1 MPRRIVGLVTPQSK
15 QAPFAEF
22 KDGEWRI
29 WLTWARGVTAGT
41 YLVLHATGAVDR
53 ITENAA
59 GEIVDATLIYDKPE
73 DE

>member
-1 MPRRIVGLVTPQSK
+1 MTARRIVGIAQPQQH

-29 WLTWARGVTAGT
+29 WLSWKHQLKAGT

-53 ITENAA
+53 ITENEA
-59 GEIVDATLIYDKPE
+59 GEITAALRVFNE
-73 DE
+73 VR